1 LKCWY
6 WAEVVDVE
14 VLVEGEADEEYKE
27 LDIVVEP
34 QVDGEGAMDHFTESF
49 SQDGVTESFSQDGV
63 LFSLCCAWPYN
74 CITIQRYKVCQQQS
88 FKGFICVCGTALM
101 RSWFSHS
108 HWLVGRS
115 RGEKERGGDGGAVF

>member
-34 QVDGEGAMDHFTESF
+34 QVDGEGAMEEGIGEAGD
-49 SQDGVTESFSQDGV
+49 
-63 LFSLCCAWPYN
+63 
-74 CITIQRYKVCQQQS
+74 
-88 FKGFICVCGTALM
+88 
-101 RSWFSHS
+101 
-108 HWLVGRS
+108 VGRKV
-115 RGEKERGGDGGAVF
+115 GH

>member
-1 LKCWY
+1 MGM
-6 WAEVVDVE
+6 AGVVGRSCSK
-14 VLVEGEADEEYKE
+14 LGQAAQFHMAHIII
-27 LDIVVEP
+27 LIIT
-34 QVDGEGAMDHFTESF
+34 FTESF

>member
-1 LKCWY
+1 MKCWY

-101 RSWFSHS
+101 RS
-108 HWLVGRS
+108 
-115 RGEKERGGDGGAVF
+115 

>member
-1 LKCWY
+1 MGGVGSRHRRG
-6 WAEVVDVE
+6 EVCRSTGLRIE
-14 VLVEGEADEEYKE
+14 R
-27 LDIVVEP
+27 LDKSSRIVV
-34 QVDGEGAMDHFTESF
+34 VVVVVILIITFTESF

-101 RSWFSHS
+101 RS
-108 HWLVGRS
+108 
-115 RGEKERGGDGGAVF
+115 